1 MLLQDLLDSAHGE
14 TSPQIQNKIL
24 QEAEERRKA
33 KKVEAAVEAV
43 EGLLV
48 SFQRTLQDQV
58 AELRRVRK
66 MEEKQNKLVKN
77 LDRAVAYFSS
87 TGLPFPF
94 FKATNSRDTASFCRS
109 IGIEVPDDDSPLW
122 KVPADWKEGPA
133 QSE

>member
-1 MLLQDLLDSAHGE
+1 MLLQDLLDSAHVE
-14 TSPQIQNKIL
+14 KSHQIQNEIL
-24 QEAEERRKA
+24 QQAEERRKA
-33 KKVEAAVEAV
+33 KKVLAAVEAV

-48 SFQRTLQDQV
+48 SFQTTLNVQV
-58 AELRRVRK
+58 EELRRVRK
-66 MEEKQNKLVKN
+66 MEEKQTKLVKN

-87 TGLPFPF
+87 TGIPFPF
-94 FKATNSRDTASFCRS
+94 FKLTHVKDSVSFCRN